1 MAKSRSEQILQV
13 LFSSLCLHYI
23 CYHSSDQSKYKM
35 SPDLRRWQ
43 RYCDSLL
50 RRTTKLL
57 GKCSKKKIMLPLKQS
72 ICQAQLCMGKC
83 LSFRECVFIVF
94 EISFHP
100 VFVMNY
106 DSKWKSSLSLTVYFK
121 NCSFQTDE
129 QII

>member
-13 LFSSLCLHYI
+13 LFSSFACI
-23 CYHSSDQSKYKM
+23 AFAIIPVTKAKYKM
-35 SPDLRRWQ
+35 SPDLRSRQ

-57 GKCSKKKIMLPLKQS
+57 GKCSKKKIMSPLKQS

-83 LSFRECVFIVF
+83 LSFRECVFIVS